1 MIRTFALHF
10 RTMNKEAQKTLLT
23 QLASPDEQVVIKALN
38 QIKEKGNEQF
48 VAPLMLV
55 VSNDSGMDEAADI
68 ALEILS
74 SLKDTKA
81 HATLLELL
89 EEERYHASAAKFI
102 AAVWQSNIDASE
114 HFAKIVKV
122 ALKADYMAV
131 FEALTILEH
140 GDQAIPEP
148 QLIEAQLA
156 CKVYLS
162 KNPKSDKKE
171 MVENLLSTIS
181 TTDTYD

>member
-1 MIRTFALHF
+1 
-10 RTMNKEAQKTLLT
+10 MNKEAQKTLLT

-38 QIKEKGNEQF
+38 QLKEKGNDQF

-68 ALEILS
+68 ALEILC

-81 HATLLELL
+81 HATLLELI
-89 EEERYHASAAKFI
+89 EDDRYQAHASKFI
-102 AAVWQSNIDASE
+102 AAVWQSNIDATE

-131 FEALTILEH
+131 FEALTILESS
-140 GDQAIPEP
+140 DKVIPEP

-156 CKVYLS
+156 CKIYLS
-162 KNPKSDKKE
+162 NNPKSDKKE
-171 MVENLLSTIS
+171 MVDKLLSTIS